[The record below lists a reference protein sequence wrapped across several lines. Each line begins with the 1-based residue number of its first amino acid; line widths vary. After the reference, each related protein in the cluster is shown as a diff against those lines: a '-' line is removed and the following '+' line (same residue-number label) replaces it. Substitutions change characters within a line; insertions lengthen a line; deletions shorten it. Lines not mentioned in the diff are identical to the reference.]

1 MPMAPAKRAGEPRWP
16 MALAVVAVGGL
27 HAALPADFRPLPG
40 WILQLLL
47 LAFLTVLIVGD
58 PGRIDRENRVL
69 RLTTNAMIATI
80 TIANTISAVRLV
92 RGILD
97 NASFT
102 DADDLLRIG
111 GVVWAV
117 NVLTFALW
125 YWDLDCG
132 GAAARAAGR
141 NRVTRAF
148 VFPETDLPEHA
159 DGNWYPRFVD
169 YLALSF
175 NTATAFGPT
184 DVSAVKP
191 WSKVLLMVES
201 AVSLLVALL
210 VFSRAINIWP
220 SG

>member
-1 MPMAPAKRAGEPRWP
+1 
-16 MALAVVAVGGL
+16 MALAVVAVGAL

-40 WILQLLL
+40 WVLQVLL
-47 LAFLTVLIVGD
+47 LAFLTVLIVAD
-58 PGRIDRENRVL
+58 PGRIDRDSRGL
-69 RLTTNAMIATI
+69 RLTTDAMIATI
-80 TIANTISAVRLV
+80 TIVNTISAVRLV

-102 DADDLLRIG
+102 DAHQLLRIG

-125 YWDLDCG
+125 YWDLDSG

-141 NRVTRAF
+141 DRATRAF
-148 VFPETDLPEHA
+148 VFPETELPEHA
-159 DGNWYPRFVD
+159 DGTWYPHFVD
-169 YLALSF
+169 YFALSF

-191 WSKVLLMVES
+191 WSKLLLVTES

-210 VFSRAINIWP
+210 VISRAINIWP
-220 SG
+220 SS